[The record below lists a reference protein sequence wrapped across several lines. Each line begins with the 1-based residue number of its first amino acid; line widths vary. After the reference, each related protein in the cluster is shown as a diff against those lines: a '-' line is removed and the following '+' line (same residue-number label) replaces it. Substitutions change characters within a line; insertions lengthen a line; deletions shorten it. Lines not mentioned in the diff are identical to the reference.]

1 MTELQWKPVVFL
13 PVNLTV
19 RFDAPV
25 LTGDD
30 PAAWCRSKA
39 SDVLGAGADRK
50 QLSKLTQC
58 LED

>member
-30 PAAWCRSKA
+30 PAGMVPVEGKRRAWR
-39 SDVLGAGADRK
+39 GR
-50 QLSKLTQC
+50 
-58 LED
+58 